1 MPVSSAGMIPALC
14 IEAHSAIV
22 SIPVCIAVP
31 IVVWIGVSIAVPVV
45 EGIEQSKA
53 VRISVGVL
61 YVIGPLCTAVYP

>member
-1 MPVSSAGMIPALC
+1 MIPALC
-14 IEAHSAIV
+14 IKAHSAIV
-22 SIPVCIAVP
+22 SIVVPIAVWISMP
-31 IVVWIGVSIAVPVV
+31 IAVWIGVSIAVPIV

>member
-1 MPVSSAGMIPALC
+1 MIPALC
-14 IEAHSAIV
+14 IKAHSAIV
-22 SIPVCIAVP
+22 SIAVWIVLSIAVP
-31 IVVWIGVSIAVPVV
+31 IV

>member
-1 MPVSSAGMIPALC
+1 MIPALC
-14 IEAHSAIV
+14 IKAHSAIV
-22 SIPVCIAVP
+22 SIAVPIAMWIGMSIAVP
-31 IVVWIGVSIAVPVV
+31 IV

>member
-1 MPVSSAGMIPALC
+1 MIPALS
-14 IEAHSAIV
+14 IKAHSAIV
-22 SIPVCIAVP
+22 SIAAPIAVP
-31 IVVWIGVSIAVPVV
+31 IAVSNAVWIAVWIAVPIV

>member
-1 MPVSSAGMIPALC
+1 MSSAGMIRLLG
-14 IEAHSAIV
+14 IKVHSAIV
-22 SIPVCIAVP
+22 LIA
-31 IVVWIGVSIAVPVV
+31 VWIGVSIAVPIV